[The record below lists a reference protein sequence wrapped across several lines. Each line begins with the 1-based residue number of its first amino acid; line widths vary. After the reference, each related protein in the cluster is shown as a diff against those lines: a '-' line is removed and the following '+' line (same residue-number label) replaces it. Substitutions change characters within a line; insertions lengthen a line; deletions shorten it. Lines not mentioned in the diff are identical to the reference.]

1 MYLGLD
7 LGTSGL
13 KALLIDEDQTI
24 VAEATAPLTVSRLK
38 PSWSEQDPRHWTKA
52 AHEALSALKAKHPLD
67 RVRGIGLSGQQHG
80 ATILDK
86 AHEPLRPAILWN
98 DTRAADE
105 AEYLDGLPGV
115 RESVGSIIFAGFTAP
130 KLIWAKKHEP
140 EVFEKAALV
149 LLPKDYLRLWLTGEA
164 VSEMSDASGTAW
176 LDVPSRSWSDTL
188 LAHCE
193 MTRDQ
198 MPGLVEGSESSG
210 AIRPALAEEFGIPK
224 GVPVAGGGGD
234 NAAAAVGMGVTETG
248 RAFVSLGTSGVV
260 FTSNPTFSPMPET
273 AVHTFC
279 HALPGKWHQMGVILS
294 ATDSLNW
301 YSSLVGA
308 DPASLVG
315 ELGALQAP
323 GRVLFMPYLGGER
336 TPINDPRIRA
346 AMIGLGHEADR
357 AAGTRAVLEGV
368 TFAVADS
375 VDALKACGTALD
387 MVIAVGGG
395 SRSRYWLEAIATAI
409 DTPIAVPTAGDY
421 GGAFGAARL
430 GAMAAGGGPE
440 FLAPPKIDHE
450 VAPRKDLVGAFHD
463 AHQRYRATYQ
473 ALKGIS

>member
-13 KALLIDEDQTI
+13 KALLIDDDQTI
-24 VAEATAPLTVSRLK
+24 VAEATAPLEVSR
-38 PSWSEQDPRHWTKA
+38 PHPAWSEQDPHHWTA
-52 AHEALSALKAKHPLD
+52 AARDALIALKAKHPLD
-67 RVRGIGLSGQQHG
+67 RVKGIGLSGQQHG
-80 ATILDK
+80 ATILDA

-98 DTRAADE
+98 DTRAAEE
-105 AEYLDGLPGV
+105 AEYLDHLPGV
-115 RESVGSIIFAGFTAP
+115 QGSVGSIIFAGFTAP

-176 LDVPSRSWSDTL
+176 LDVPSRSWSDEL

-193 MTRDQ
+193 MRREQ
-198 MPGLVEGSESSG
+198 MPGLVEGSEVSG
-210 AIRPALAEEFGIPK
+210 TIRPALAEEFGIPK

-234 NAAAAVGMGVTETG
+234 NAAAAVGMGVTEAG
-248 RAFVSLGTSGVV
+248 RSFVSLGTSGVV

-301 YSSLVGA
+301 YARLVGA
-308 DPASLVG
+308 DPASLTG
-315 ELGALQAP
+315 ELGPLQAP

-336 TPINDPRIRA
+336 TPINDPKIRA
-346 AMIGLGHEADR
+346 ALIGLGHEADR
-357 AAGTRAVLEGV
+357 VAGTRAVVEGV
-368 TFAVADS
+368 TFAVKDS

-387 MVIAVGGG
+387 FVIAVGGG

-409 DTPIAVPTAGDY
+409 DTPIAVPEAGDY

-430 GAMAAGGGPE
+430 GAMAAGGGAE
-440 FLAPPKIDHE
+440 FLAPPAIGDTVEPDKTLT
-450 VAPRKDLVGAFHD
+450 AAFEE
-463 AHQRYRATYQ
+463 AHARYRATYK